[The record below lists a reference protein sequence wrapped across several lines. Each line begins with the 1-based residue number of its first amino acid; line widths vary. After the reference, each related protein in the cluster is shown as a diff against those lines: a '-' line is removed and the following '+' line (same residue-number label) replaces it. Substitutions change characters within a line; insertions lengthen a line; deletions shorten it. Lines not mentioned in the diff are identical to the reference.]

1 MQQSSGL
8 TGEGLLNLLLD
19 RFETPRQ
26 RARDITQ
33 AIDYTRVGGPA
44 AQDEFHRVLHDAE
57 RTGGIVLERARLGRF
72 TGEFA
77 RARLVDAD
85 KLYRF
90 LVRSPAGEIA
100 DVASRRIGETIPDVL
115 EDPFFAEVEREA
127 TAAWR
132 SNKSYLGLSRTQVDT
147 FSTVMRLAH
156 GIVHLTGRDVD
167 HRTFSRR
174 TVKDSKALERSE
186 GRIAQLLKRR
196 NAGLA
201 GDEPREIL
209 EASGIVRRAH
219 LLQVKGP
226 LRLSSDALSIEGTG
240 EMFIGLPWAAA
251 QQATLMKP
259 VDYIITIENPT
270 SFWRY
275 CTEIGGCY
283 LALLSDGFP
292 ARDVLSSMVHLVKAA
307 RAITDA
313 PIYHWGDIDAG
324 GVRIAAHLEDAFG
337 IPVQLHQMQHN
348 LPWRRGRR
356 CNPVR
361 ACSGLLPGRVMLAT
375 SLAGFVQMRHRR
387 SNRKSLILRHPR
399 EVPTWR
405 QAPGTEWCW

>member
-1 MQQSSGL
+1 MQRSSGR
-8 TGEGLLNLLLD
+8 TGEALLNLLLD
-19 RFETPRQ
+19 RFEAPRE

-33 AIDYTRVGGPA
+33 AIDYTQIGGPA
-44 AQDEFHRVLHDAE
+44 EQDEFHRVLHDAE
-57 RTGGIVLERARLGRF
+57 RAGGITLEKARLGRF

-77 RARLVDAD
+77 RVRLLNAD

-90 LVRSPAGEIA
+90 LVRSPAGVIA
-100 DVASRRIGETIPDVL
+100 NVARRRIGETIPDIL

-127 TAAWR
+127 IAAWG
-132 SNKSYLGLSRTQVDT
+132 SNMSYLGLSPTQEDT
-147 FSTVMRLAH
+147 FITVMRLAH
-156 GIVHLTGRDVD
+156 GIVHLAGRDVD

-174 TVKDSKALERSE
+174 TVKDSKALERFE
-186 GRIAQLLKRR
+186 GRVAQLLKRR
-196 NAGLA
+196 NASLA

-226 LRLSSDALSIEGTG
+226 LRLSSGALAIEGTG

-292 ARDVLSSMVHLVKAA
+292 ARDVLSSITHLVKVA
-307 RAITDA
+307 RSISDA

-337 IPVQLHQMQHN
+337 IPVLLHDMKPRLALEMGTSLQSRQ
-348 LPWRRGRR
+348 
-356 CNPVR
+356 
-361 ACSGLLPGRVMLAT
+361 GLQRLAT
-375 SLAGFVQMRHRR
+375 RTGDVGELARWLCTDEAKALEQEE
-387 SNRKSLILRHPR
+387 LDPR
-399 EVPTWR
+399 
-405 QAPGTEWCW
+405 APQELSPWS

>member
-1 MQQSSGL
+1 MQRSSGL
-8 TGEGLLNLLLD
+8 TGEALLNLLLD
-19 RFETPRQ
+19 RFEAPRE

-33 AIDYTRVGGPA
+33 AIDYTQVGGPA
-44 AQDEFHRVLHDAE
+44 EQDEFHRVLHDAE
-57 RTGGIVLERARLGRF
+57 RAGGIALEKARLGRF

-77 RARLVDAD
+77 RVRLLDAD
-85 KLYRF
+85 KLYQF
-90 LVRSPAGEIA
+90 LVRSPAGTIA
-100 DVASRRIGETIPDVL
+100 DAARQKIDEAIPDVL
-115 EDPFFAEVEREA
+115 NEPFFAEVVCDA
-127 TAAWR
+127 IAAWR
-132 SNKSYLGLSRTQVDT
+132 SNKSYLGLSPTQEDT
-147 FSTVMRLAH
+147 FITVMRLAH
-156 GIVHLTGRDVD
+156 GIVHLAGRDVD

-186 GRIAQLLKRR
+186 GRVAQLLKRR
-196 NAGLA
+196 NASLA

-226 LRLSSDALSIEGTG
+226 LRLSSDALTIEGTG

-275 CTEIGGCY
+275 CTEIQGCY

-292 ARDVLSSMVHLVKAA
+292 ARDVLSSMMHMVKAA
-307 RAITDA
+307 RTITDA

-337 IPVQLHQMQHN
+337 IPVLLHQMQSR
-348 LPWRRGRR
+348 LALEKGTSLQSRQ
-356 CNPVR
+356 
-361 ACSGLLPGRVMLAT
+361 GLQRLAT
-375 SLAGFVQMRHRR
+375 RPGDVGDLARWLSR
-387 SNRKSLILRHPR
+387 SEAKALEQEELD
-399 EVPTWR
+399 PTPPAR
-405 QAPGTEWCW
+405 STDIALSAKH